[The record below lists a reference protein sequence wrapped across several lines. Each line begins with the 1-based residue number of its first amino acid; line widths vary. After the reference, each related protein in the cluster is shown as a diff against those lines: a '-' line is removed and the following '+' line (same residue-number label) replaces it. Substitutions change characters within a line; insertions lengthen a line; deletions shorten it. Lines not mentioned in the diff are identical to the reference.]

1 MPFGE
6 GEVGRAGQRRAGDR
20 RKRRHEDTSSVG
32 KLGTVESGAPGR
44 RAERAGREARRGE
57 A

>member
-6 GEVGRAGQRRAGDR
+6 GEVRESGSAASRDR

-44 RAERAGREARRGE
+44 RTERAGREARRGE

>member
-44 RAERAGREARRGE
+44 RTERAGREARRGE

>member
-6 GEVGRAGQRRAGDR
+6 GEVRESGSAASGDR